1 MAMLIGAKGVT
12 PAGVRGWGDPTG
24 AKRRGG
30 SPCRPQTARAWS
42 ANQHTG
48 ITQPNGK

>member
-1 MAMLIGAKGVT
+1 MIGAKGVT